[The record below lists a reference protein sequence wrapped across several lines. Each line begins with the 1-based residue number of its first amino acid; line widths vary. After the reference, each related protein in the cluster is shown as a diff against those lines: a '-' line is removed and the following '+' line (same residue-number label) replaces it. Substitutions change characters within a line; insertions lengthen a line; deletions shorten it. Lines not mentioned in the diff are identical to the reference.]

1 MYLPDKI
8 EIEKM
13 DFWNDIHS
21 ALRRLPSKGQRNL
34 LKILSLGTGLAV
46 GLVLCSKVCFEQT
59 FDDFFDGAQ
68 RIFRIG
74 EAYEQSGEYRVYN
87 QTSGGIAPR
96 LKEYF
101 PQIEHATRFTWFELD
116 ARLVLHGTGERVK
129 AGKAGFTDSAF
140 FQILD
145 RKCVAGDI
153 KEGLT
158 VKGNAVISES
168 VARRIAATKTATG
181 KVSAE
186 DALGQQFT
194 VAGWTGAGEVTVS
207 GVFEDFPLN
216 STYRPDVLISMPTLG
231 MFIYDGSDGVVGND
245 RYITLIKL
253 NPGTDIESIKE
264 DIGGFINTYLPVDEI
279 KAAGFRMDF
288 MPMGLAD
295 IHNSDSDRRNM
306 TLLLAFVAFAL
317 LLTSVL
323 NYLLIVLSTSVTRS
337 REMALRKCLGSGRGD
352 TARMM
357 FAEALV
363 HTLLSC
369 ALAAL
374 LIFLFR
380 SSVEEILGV
389 EVTALFR
396 GRPLALAVGI
406 VIILLS
412 LNAFVPA
419 WFFNRIP
426 VAAAF
431 RGYSENRRRWKLGLL
446 AAEFAAVSFLAVVL
460 IVISLQYRKMSAED
474 LGFDYSDLAMIDIS
488 ELSDGEKNALFDEIL
503 TLSDVEDAAMSFQNP
518 FEIYSGNNISIPGDD
533 RQLFNVRDAECVSGN
548 WFKVM
553 GVDIIEGRD
562 FDPSLAA
569 DNEMIVDRKFVEKMK
584 NTAGW
589 DDVLGREVNITGHRG
604 PVRICGIF
612 DRMAQPSFSVDD
624 EFFSGRPTVF
634 FHCNREGAAW
644 MLYCLFIRYHSLTP
658 EALKHTQEAADR
670 LLPSQEIEVMPC
682 RKMALEYISETKG
695 TRDAV
700 LAGGVVSLIIALLG
714 LIGYT
719 ADEVRRRGKEIAVR
733 RVCGAQF
740 SQIRAMFL
748 GDVMLVAVPSAVLG
762 CVLAGIAAA
771 RWEQQFTVQ
780 AGLPWWVFAAVL
792 PTVLATV
799 AIVSDIYVQMV
810 AHRNP
815 SESIRTE

>member
-1 MYLPDKI
+1 
-8 EIEKM
+8 M

-21 ALRRLPSKGQRNL
+21 ALRRLPAKGQRNL
-34 LKILSLGTGLAV
+34 LKVLSLGTGLAV

-74 EAYEQSGEYRVYN
+74 EAYEQSGEYRVYG

-101 PQIEHATRFTWFELD
+101 PQIEHATRFTWFALD
-116 ARLVLHGTGERVK
+116 ARLVLHGNGERIK
-129 AGKAGFTDSAF
+129 AGKAGFTDTSF
-140 FQILD
+140 FQVLD
-145 RKCVAGDI
+145 RKCIAGDL
-153 KEGLT
+153 KESLT
-158 VKGNAVISES
+158 IKGNAVVSES
-168 VARRIAATKTATG
+168 VARRIAAAKVHEG
-181 KVSAE
+181 KLSAE
-186 DALGQQFT
+186 DAIGQQFSI
-194 VAGWTGAGEVTVS
+194 AGWTGAGEVTVS

-231 MFIYDGSDGVVGND
+231 MFIFDGSDGVVGND

-253 NPGTDIESIKE
+253 NPGAEIESIKG
-264 DIGGFINTYLPVDEI
+264 DIDGFINTYLPVEEI

-288 MPMGLAD
+288 MPQALTT
-295 IHNSDSDRRNM
+295 IHNTDTDSRNM

-337 REMALRKCLGSGRGD
+337 REMALRKCLGSGRAD
-352 TARMM
+352 TTRMM

-380 SSVEEILGV
+380 GSIEEILGV
-389 EVTALFR
+389 EVTALFK
-396 GRPLALAVGI
+396 GRPLALAIGI
-406 VIILLS
+406 VLILLS
-412 LNAFVPA
+412 LNALIPS

-426 VAAAF
+426 VATAF
-431 RGYSENRRRWKLGLL
+431 RGYSENRRRWKLALL
-446 AAEFAAVSFLAVVL
+446 SVEFAAVGFLAVVL
-460 IVISLQYRKMSAED
+460 CIISLQYRKMSTQD
-474 LGFDYSDLAMIDIS
+474 LGFDYSNLAMIDIS
-488 ELSDGEKNALFDEIL
+488 ELVDGEKNALFDEIL
-503 TLSDVEDAAMSFQNP
+503 TLSEVEDAAMSYQNP
-518 FEIYSGNNISIPGDD
+518 FDIYSGNNISVPGDD
-533 RQLFNVRDAECVSGN
+533 RQLFNVRDAECVSDN

-589 DDVLGREVNITGHRG
+589 DEVLGREVTITGHRG

-612 DRMAQPSFSVDD
+612 DKIAQPSFSVDN

-634 FHCNREGAAW
+634 FHCNRQGAAW
-644 MLYCLFIRYHSLTP
+644 MLNWIFIRFHHLTP
-658 EALKHTQEAADR
+658 ETLTQTKAVADK
-670 LLPSQEIEVMPC
+670 LLPTEQIEVIPC
-682 RKMALEYISETKG
+682 KKMALEYISDTKG

-714 LIGYT
+714 LVGYT

-733 RVCGAQF
+733 RVNGAQF
-740 SQIRAMFL
+740 SQIRTMFL
-748 GDVMLVAVPSAVLG
+748 GDVMMIAVPSVIFG
-762 CVLAGIAAA
+762 CILAGIAAA
-771 RWEQQFTVQ
+771 RWQQQFTVQ
-780 AGLPWWVFAAVL
+780 VGLPWWVFAAVL
-792 PTVLATV
+792 PAVLAIV
-799 AIVSDIYVQMV
+799 AIVSDIYVQSV
-810 AHRNP
+810 AKRNP

>member
-1 MYLPDKI
+1 MN
-8 EIEKM
+8 
-13 DFWNDIHS
+13 FWNDVHS
-21 ALRRLPSKGQRNL
+21 ALRRLPAKGQRNF

-59 FDDFFDGAQ
+59 FDDFFDGVQ
-68 RIFRIG
+68 RIYIVG

-101 PQIEHATRFTWFELD
+101 PQVEHATRFTWFALD
-116 ARLVLHGTGERVK
+116 SRIVMHGDGERIK
-129 AGKAGFTDSAF
+129 SGKAGFADSSF
-140 FQILD
+140 FQVLD

-153 KEGLT
+153 KESLAI
-158 VKGNAVISES
+158 KGNAVVSES
-168 VARRIAATKTATG
+168 VARRIAAAKKPEG
-181 KVSAE
+181 KVAPE
-186 DALGQQFT
+186 DAIGQQFSF
-194 VAGWTGAGEVTVS
+194 AGWTEGGEVTVS

-216 STYRPDVLISMPTLG
+216 STYRPDVLVSMPTLG

-245 RYITLIKL
+245 RYITVIKL
-253 NPGTDIESIKE
+253 NPGADIESIKG
-264 DIGGFINTYLPVDEI
+264 DIEGFINTYLPVEEI
-279 KAAGFRMDF
+279 KAAGFKMDF
-288 MPMGLAD
+288 MPKALIS
-295 IHNSDSDRRNM
+295 IHNSDSDSRNM

-374 LIFLFR
+374 LIFIFR
-380 SSVEEILGV
+380 GSIEEILGV
-389 EVTALFR
+389 EVTALFK
-396 GRPLALAVGI
+396 GRPLVLSVSI
-406 VIILLS
+406 VLL
-412 LNAFVPA
+412 LLFINTFAPA
-419 WFFNRIP
+419 WFFNKIS
-426 VAAAF
+426 VASAF
-431 RGYSENRRRWKLGLL
+431 RGYSESRRRWKLALL

-460 IVISLQYRKMSAED
+460 SIISLQYRKMSTED
-474 LGFDYSDLAMIDIS
+474 LGFDYSRLAMINIS
-488 ELSDGEKNALFDEIL
+488 ELRDGEKNALMDEIL
-503 TLSDVEDAAMSFQNP
+503 SLNEVEDAAMSYQNP
-518 FEIYSGNNISIPGDD
+518 FDIYSGNNISVPGDD
-533 RQLFNVRDAECVSGN
+533 KQLFNVRDAECVSDN

-562 FDPSLAA
+562 FDPSLGA
-569 DNEMIVDRKFVEKMK
+569 DNEMIVDMKFIEMMK

-589 DDVLGREVNITGHRG
+589 DDVLGREVTITGHRG
-604 PVRICGIF
+604 PVRICGVF
-612 DRMAQPSFSVDD
+612 DRMSQPSFSVDN
-624 EFFSGRPTVF
+624 EYFSGRPTVV
-634 FHCNREGAAW
+634 FHCDRTGAAW
-644 MLYCLFIRYHSLTP
+644 TLYWIFVRYHDLTP
-658 EALKHTQEAADR
+658 EALKHTQEVADR
-670 LLPSQEIEVMPC
+670 LLPNMQIEVMPC
-682 RKMALEYISETKG
+682 RKMALEHISDTKG
-695 TRDAV
+695 TRDAA

-733 RVCGAQF
+733 RVSGAQF
-740 SQIRAMFL
+740 SQIRAMFIK
-748 GDVMLVAVPSAVLG
+748 DVMVIAVPSAVFG
-762 CVLAGIAAA
+762 CLLAGIAAA

-780 AGLPWWVFAAVL
+780 VGLPWWVFAAVL
-792 PTVLATV
+792 PAVLAIV
-799 AIVSDIYVQMV
+799 AVVSDIYVQRV
-810 AHRNP
+810 AKRNP